1 MLIALAFATEG
12 ICTVNRTLNAGIGAG
27 ALAIAITTG
36 AGVASAV
43 SSHPAASQ
51 HQAAVTAV
59 NKHITRAQARRIA
72 EAKVRGSRAIEVESD
87 DVHDRAVWKVT
98 LTTGHGR
105 VVVDVDKRTGKAT
118 IARSGGHGDSAA
130 VASLGTAGTVVT
142 SGGRRDDHGRDDRG
156 DDRGHGRHGRD
167 DGGRHDRDHR
177 DGGREQGDR

>member
-1 MLIALAFATEG
+1 
-12 ICTVNRTLNAGIGAG
+12 VKRTLNAGIGAG

-51 HQAAVTAV
+51 RQAAITAV

-72 EAKVRGSRAIEVESD
+72 EAKVPGSRAIEVESD
-87 DVHDRAVWKVT
+87 DLHDRAVWKVT

-118 IARSGGHGDSAA
+118 IVRSGGSGGHGDSATA
-130 VASLGTAGTVVT
+130 ASLGTAGAAVT
-142 SGGRRDDHGRDDRG
+142 SGGRRDGNGREDRG
-156 DDRGHGRHGRD
+156 DDHGRHGRD
-167 DGGRHDRDHR
+167 GHGRHDRHDR